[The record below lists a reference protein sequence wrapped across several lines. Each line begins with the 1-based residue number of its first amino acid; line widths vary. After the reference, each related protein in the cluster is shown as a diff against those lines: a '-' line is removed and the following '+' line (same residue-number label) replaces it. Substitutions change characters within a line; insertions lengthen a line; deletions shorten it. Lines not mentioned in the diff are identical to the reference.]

1 MKEKELKDILRRD
14 FNFEENWKP
23 LFSMLFSQVQYF
35 SNPSDPFSE
44 STKVVSGKQTGIV
57 KLDDGKQ
64 LAIFEVEV
72 DDCIHIDKN
81 RQGLREIAIKHIDQN
96 ITHGAFVFF
105 YSKNQ
110 KDYRFSFIARWSEI
124 DLETGEFKKGETKP
138 KRYTY
143 LLGDNE
149 ACTTAAKRLLM
160 LAAKRD
166 NQEIGIK
173 DIIDTFSVELLN
185 KEFFKTYK

>member
-1 MKEKELKDILRRD
+1 MKEKDLKGILRRD
-14 FNFEENWKP
+14 FNYNENWKP
-23 LFSMLFSQVQYF
+23 LFAILFNKVQYF
-35 SNPSDPFSE
+35 SNPSNPFSE
-44 STKVVSGKQTGIV
+44 EKKVISGRQIGVI

-72 DDCIHIDKN
+72 DDSIRIDKN

-110 KDYRFSFIARWSEI
+110 KDYRFSFIARWSEL
-124 DLETGEFKKGETKP
+124 DSDTGELIKAETKP

-149 ACTTAAKRLLM
+149 ACTTAAKTLIN
-160 LAAKRD
+160 AC
-166 NQEIGIK
+166 
-173 DIIDTFSVELLN
+173 S
-185 KEFFKTYK
+185 